1 MSRSSR
7 RLLFLA
13 FGFPPALKSSTYRL
27 LAIANGFAA
36 DGWDVTVVNAARPLW
51 EDEFGLDESLLAVVD
66 PAIRIVELPLRRA
79 DLETDIRAFSEE
91 RALHPGRWLRQWR
104 EQNLESFPEPTF
116 GGWRDEL
123 ETAVLALHDET
134 PFDLVVVSCV
144 PYVLL
149 APALRLHEE
158 HGVPFA
164 VDFRD
169 GWTVDV
175 INGGTAVEDDSPE
188 AQWERRALEAAVSL
202 WVVNDPIAGHYRAR
216 YPELADKVR
225 VVRNGFDRA
234 SVPDLAPSA
243 ATAPLCFGYVGTI
256 NFKPDF
262 VRAVLDSWRAARESS
277 PLLRDARW
285 EWRGNLGAGA
295 SRGSST
301 VLELLLDA
309 EDDGVVYGGPV
320 PKNELVDLYR
330 RWDAL
335 TFMVIGGA
343 FMTSGK
349 VYEYMATGLPILSV
363 HEVEHDASTLL
374 EGYPLWS
381 GVGDVDPGFLEQA
394 WARTAELAVAS
405 TDADRSAARAYAD
418 RYERVGTVASAVQ
431 ALSERV
437 R

>member
-1 MSRSSR
+1 M
-7 RLLFLA
+7 LFLA

-27 LAIANGFAA
+27 RAMGNGFAA
-36 DGWDVTVVNAARPLW
+36 AGWDVTVVNAARPLW
-51 EDEFGLDESLLAVVD
+51 EDEFGLDESLLEGVD
-66 PAIRIVELPLRRA
+66 PAIRVVELPLRRA

-123 ETAVLALHDET
+123 EAAVLALHDET

-158 HGVPFA
+158 RGVPFA

-188 AQWERRALEAAVSL
+188 AAWERRALEAAVSL
-202 WVVNDPIAGHYRAR
+202 WVVNDPIAEHYRTR
-216 YPELADKVR
+216 YPELAAKVR
-225 VVRNGFDRA
+225 VVRNGFDRD
-234 SVPDLAPSA
+234 SVPDRPP
-243 ATAPLCFGYVGTI
+243 ATATTPLTFGYVGTI

-262 VRAVLDSWRAARESS
+262 VRAVLDSWRTAREVS

-301 VLELLLDA
+301 VLELVLDA

-320 PKNELVDLYR
+320 PKNELLDLYR

-343 FMTSGK
+343 YMTSGK

-374 EGYPLWS
+374 GGYPLWS
-381 GVGDVDPGFLEQA
+381 GVGDVDPDFLVEA
-394 WARTAELAVAS
+394 WIRTAELAVGS
-405 TDADRSAARAYAD
+405 SDEDRAAARAYAD
-418 RYERVGTVASAVQ
+418 TYERVGTIAAAVQ
-431 ALSERV
+431 ALTEGLEV